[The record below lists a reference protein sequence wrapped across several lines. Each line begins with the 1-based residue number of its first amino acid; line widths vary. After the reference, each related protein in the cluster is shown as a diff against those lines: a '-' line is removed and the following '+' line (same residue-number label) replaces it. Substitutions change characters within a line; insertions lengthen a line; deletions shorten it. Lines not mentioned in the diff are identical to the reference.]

1 MSAMD
6 HIGRLRAFRGI
17 AASPLFFPSLQTTF
31 SRIDSVLETYQRI
44 GLIQNLVIVGE
55 TGVGKST
62 LATALLRA
70 HPPQHTQECDIRPV
84 AYASVPPSG
93 TIGAIASA
101 ILEGL
106 GDPFPFN
113 GTTTGKAYRIKV
125 LARGCRVQM
134 LLLDEAQHL
143 YDRGKYLSKFLAGD
157 WVKALADALGIPV
170 VLFGL
175 PRLAELLR
183 VNDQLRRR
191 FTEVM
196 QMGPPPG
203 DGIDSWEACF
213 RLFSGLAEAAGVDLD
228 FAGGEWSEWA
238 ERLWYASMGR
248 VGYLHELMLGVL
260 VTRQEPGRLAITLDD
275 LASAFRSRVWSAA
288 SARLNPFTPEFEFR
302 KLDRPGEPFGP
313 EIGIA
318 GSFGK
323 EAA

>member
-1 MSAMD
+1 MS
-6 HIGRLRAFRGI
+6 RLRAFRGI
-17 AASPLFFPSLQTTF
+17 AASPLLFPALQITF
-31 SRIDSVLETYQRI
+31 SRINSVLEAYRRI
-44 GLIQNLVIVGE
+44 GLVQNLVIAGE

-62 LATALLRA
+62 LAAALLRA
-70 HPPQHTQECDIRPV
+70 HPLQRTQECDVRPIV
-84 AYASVPPSG
+84 YASVPPSG

-106 GDPFPFN
+106 GDPSPFN
-113 GTTTGKAYRIKV
+113 GTTAGKAYRIKV
-125 LARGCRVQM
+125 LMRGCRVQM

-143 YDRGKYLSKFLAGD
+143 YDRGKYQSRFLAGD

-175 PRLAELLR
+175 PRLAELLG

-196 QMGPPPG
+196 QMGPPPS
-203 DGIDSWEACF
+203 DGVEGWEACF
-213 RLFSGLAEAAGVDLD
+213 RLFSGFAEAAGVDLD
-228 FAGGEWSEWA
+228 FAGGAWSEWA

-260 VTRQEPGRLAITLDD
+260 VTRQEPGSLVITLDD
-275 LASAFRSRVWSAA
+275 LAKAFLSRVWSA
-288 SARLNPFTPEFEFR
+288 SPARLNPFSAEFDFR

-313 EIGIA
+313 EVGKG
-318 GSFGK
+318 GSHRR